1 VKSGY
6 MKSILHSAILAAHV
20 AALGALL
27 PANVGA
33 QVTQTLPSFVEIYET
48 QGPAV
53 VSIKVASVAKAG
65 AGGNRRFNIP
75 DGIDPD
81 DLPEPF
87 RRFFQQPPN
96 GNGGNGGNGG
106 GRGGQPEQRDRGPQQ
121 RGSGS
126 GFIVAQDGFVVTNHH
141 VIDGADEITVITTDK
156 REFKAKV
163 VGSDQRTDTA
173 LLKIDATG
181 LTAVKIGDPAKL
193 KVGEWIVAIGQPFGL
208 ENTLTKGVVSA
219 KGRSNVGDRDSLASF
234 IQHDAAVNPG
244 NSGGPLFNLK
254 GEVVGV
260 NSMIYTRSGGF
271 QGLSFAVPIDQAM
284 DVVKQLQATGKIQ
297 RGRLGV
303 GIGPLS
309 KDAAE
314 AFGLTKAQG
323 ALVSNV
329 EKDSAA
335 EKAGV
340 KDRDIILK
348 FDGKPVNESSDLPR
362 LVTAVR
368 PGVKVPLEV
377 WRDGKLMALN
387 VVVGEFKEEALKTAS
402 TSKAPAMPEK
412 SKARLERMDI
422 AVAELDA
429 DDKKETGAKNGVRI
443 EDIKGRVRDLENGDI
458 ISAVIYKGITTEI
471 SNKAELD
478 KALKKVEKGSA
489 VSFQVRRKLGSA
501 WGTLFLTERLSD

>member
-1 VKSGY
+1 MKSGP
-6 MKSILHSAILAAHV
+6 MKSVLHSAILAAHI
-20 AALGALL
+20 AAFGAFL
-27 PANVGA
+27 PAKVGA
-33 QVTQTLPSFVEIYET
+33 QVTQVLPSFVEIYET
-48 QGPAV
+48 QGSAV
-53 VSIKVASVAKAG
+53 VSIKVASNAKAG
-65 AGGNRRFNIP
+65 AGGNRRFSIP
-75 DGIDPD
+75 DGVDPD

-96 GNGGNGGNGG
+96 G
-106 GRGGQPEQRDRGPQQ
+106 RGGAPAPEQRDRGPQV
-121 RGSGS
+121 RGGGS
-126 GFIVAQDGFVVTNHH
+126 GFIVAQDGYVVTNHH
-141 VIDGADEITVITTDK
+141 VIDGSDEITVILTDK

-173 LLKIDATG
+173 LLKIEATG
-181 LTAVKIGDPAKL
+181 LTAVKIGDPSRL

-208 ENTLTKGVVSA
+208 ENTLTKGIVSA

-303 GIGPLS
+303 SIGS
-309 KDAAE
+309 ISRDAAE

-323 ALVSNV
+323 ALVSSV

-348 FDGKPVNESSDLPR
+348 FDGKPINESSDLPR
-362 LVTAVR
+362 LVTAVK
-368 PGVKVPLEV
+368 PGAKVPLEV
-377 WRDGKLMALN
+377 WRDGKLMALS
-387 VVVGEFKEEALKTAS
+387 VVVGEFKEEGLKTAS
-402 TSKAPAMPEK
+402 TSKAPATPDK

-422 AVAELDA
+422 AVAELDVEER
-429 DDKKETGAKNGVRI
+429 KETGAKNGVRI
-443 EDIKGRVRDLENGDI
+443 EDIKGRVRDLENGDVI
-458 ISAVIYKGITTEI
+458 TAVTYKGVTTEI
-471 SNKAELD
+471 SNKADLD

-489 VSFQVRRKLGSA
+489 VSFQVRRKLGNA
-501 WGTLFLTERLSD
+501 WNTLFLTERLSD